1 MSGCVGV
8 LAATI
13 TLTCTFSLTFPSERT
28 FFFTETHLAFGKVK
42 YERDDKC
49 VVKDFRDLGYNIRLA
64 QGQKRMNKKVH
75 RVKGK
80 KEERVGQKCA
90 LKSIE

>member
-1 MSGCVGV
+1 MCWCPCCHHYAYVHFF
-8 LAATI
+8 LD
-13 TLTCTFSLTFPSERT
+13 FSERAHL

-64 QGQKRMNKKVH
+64 QGQKRMHKRVH

>member
-1 MSGCVGV
+1 MMIGKSEDFKSV
-8 LAATI
+8 LCI
-13 TLTCTFSLTFPSERT
+13 C
-28 FFFTETHLAFGKVK
+28 LAFGKVK

-64 QGQKRMNKKVH
+64 QGQKRLNKNSTSCE
-75 RVKGK
+75 GK
-80 KEERVGQKCA
+80 KERVSQKCA